1 MSRASES
8 ITRVDVRFPNEI
20 YDAVQQIA
28 VKGGARTHHI
38 SQKVEVSPT
47 IVKLVQLGLDALN
60 GKLPDSEDNVSD
72 ILSGNVSDRES
83 TLSAIVAEVSGK
95 VLESLEAAISP
106 VKERMEYLDGLSNAA
121 WVDLKNDLW
130 LERERI
136 NVLVRDLTAKGILDP
151 SDTRSVASNRLPDIG
166 TNSSVNVPDKIAS
179 ISTHDLSDNITDTE
193 KSISDTVTKVFK
205 IPDNAI
211 DLSDSLSDNKNISS
225 DDSSNSESI
234 ADDVQITPTDAI
246 EQVSGEIPQVYSYS
260 EFHKWVGISAST
272 PNKANGDIAITIAK
286 DKGLGDWVMNSKSR
300 KFTKQTENN

>member
-166 TNSSVNVPDKIAS
+166 TNSSVNVPNKTAS
-179 ISTHDLSDNITDTE
+179 VSTHKLSDNITDI
-193 KSISDTVTKVFK
+193 KDNISDTVTKVFK
-205 IPDNAI
+205 IPDNAV
-211 DLSDSLSDNKNISS
+211 DLSDSLSDNKNIPS

-234 ADDVQITPTDAI
+234 ADDVQIIPTDAI
-246 EQVSGEIPQVYSYS
+246 EQVSGDIPSS
-260 EFHKWVGISAST
+260 FSFGEFHDWLGLTRTAR
-272 PNKANGDIAITIAK
+272 NKVNGDTAIDFARSQ
-286 DKGLGDWVMNSKSR
+286 GRGNWMMSR
-300 KFTKQTENN
+300 SYKFTIQAENN

>member
-72 ILSGNVSDRES
+72 ILSGNVSDKES

-95 VLESLEAAISP
+95 VFESLETAISP

-166 TNSSVNVPDKIAS
+166 TNSSVNVPDSIAS
-179 ISTHDLSDNITDTE
+179 VSTHNLSDNIADI
-193 KSISDTVTKVFK
+193 KDSISDIATKVFR
-205 IPDNAI
+205 IPDNAV
-211 DLSDSLSDNKNISS
+211 DLSGSLSDNKNIPS

-234 ADDVQITPTDAI
+234 ADDVQIIPTDAI
-246 EQVSGEIPQVYSYS
+246 EQVSGEVSS
-260 EFHKWVGISAST
+260 SFSFGEFHGWLGLT
-272 PNKANGDIAITIAK
+272 RTDRNKVNGDAAIDFARLQGRGNWK
-286 DKGLGDWVMNSKSR
+286 MSKSY
-300 KFTKQTENN
+300 KFTIQTENN